1 MRDPSRELSM
11 IRAFLVDRSGRGDIP
26 RWCEGGGD
34 LTFSLLSGPAGLPDA
49 LAGQDYDII
58 LLYPHPGDAAA
69 VEILRQIRT
78 QDPLIPCIVL
88 SDALDS
94 DLGSAA
100 LAAGADTYYWDIT
113 KETFEK
119 ILVPVIRNLVQ
130 HRRDEDQVF
139 QDNLFMR
146 TIHDASPVAV
156 CVIKDHKIL
165 WVNAIVPRKLG
176 YTQEE
181 LIGSDLVRL
190 FPNQA
195 EHHRVD
201 SGLLQTSNKEGWG
214 VAEGLLKRKDGTLI
228 HCHLLSRPIDPV
240 DQGKGQIIIGQD
252 ITDYVR
258 IRDLLRKSEV
268 RYQDLLDSA
277 SSIVLRVD
285 PEGTIRFI
293 NNSGAAFFGYTPEE
307 LIGKNLIG
315 TIVPRKSAT
324 GRDLEG
330 MIRDVM
336 HAPEDYEVNVNENMK
351 RSGERVWVAWTN
363 RAIRNDR
370 GKLTEMV
377 SIGHDITDR
386 KINQD
391 DRGKGSTPWI
401 SAFLEGTDIREEVFE
416 EVYTLSLEL
425 SREGREGKQIG
436 TTFLIGSAP
445 EVLARST
452 QLILNPFEG
461 HPLSVRNVATSEIR
475 ETVKELSQIDGA
487 FVISGD
493 GIIEA
498 AGRYI
503 TIDTSQ
509 ASIPKGLGTRH
520 ASVAGLTLETPAVGI
535 VLSQSG
541 GKVSLFKDGRIFRV
555 IAVKD

>member
-1 MRDPSRELSM
+1 M
-11 IRAFLVDRSGRGDIP
+11 IRALLVDRSGSGDLF
-26 RWCEGGGD
+26 RWSEGGRD
-34 LTFSLLSGPAGLPDA
+34 LAVSLLSDPAGLPDA
-49 LAGQDYDII
+49 LAGQEYDII
-58 LLYPHPGDAAA
+58 LLSLHSGDSAAI
-69 VEILRQIRT
+69 ETLRQIRI
-78 QDPLIPCIVL
+78 QDPRIPCIVI
-88 SDALDS
+88 SDVLDS

-100 LAAGADTYYWDIT
+100 LTAGADTYHWDIM
-113 KETFEK
+113 KETFQK
-119 ILVPVIRNLVQ
+119 VLVPVVRNLVQ
-130 HRRDEDQVF
+130 HRRDEDQVL

-176 YTQEE
+176 YTREE

-190 FPNQA
+190 FPNPA
-195 EHHRVD
+195 EHRRVD

-228 HCHLLSRPIDPV
+228 HCHLLSRPIDPA
-240 DQGKGQIIIGQD
+240 DPGQGQIIIGQD

-277 SSIVLRVD
+277 NSIVLRVS

-307 LIGKNLIG
+307 LMGKNLID
-315 TIVPRKSAT
+315 TIVPRRSIT

-351 RSGERVWVAWTN
+351 QNGERVWVAWTN
-363 RAIRNDR
+363 RAIRDDR

-520 ASVAGLTLETPAVGI
+520 ASVAGLTLETPAVGV

>member
-1 MRDPSRELSM
+1 M
-11 IRAFLVDRSGRGDIP
+11 IRALLVDRSGSGDLF
-26 RWCEGGGD
+26 RWSEGGRD
-34 LTFSLLSGPAGLPDA
+34 LAVSLLSDPAGLPDA
-49 LAGQDYDII
+49 LAGKEYDII
-58 LLYPHPGDAAA
+58 LLSLHSGDSAAI
-69 VEILRQIRT
+69 ETLRQIRI
-78 QDPLIPCIVL
+78 QDPRIPCIVI
-88 SDALDS
+88 SDVLDS

-100 LAAGADTYYWDIT
+100 LTAGADTYHWDIM
-113 KETFEK
+113 KETFQK
-119 ILVPVIRNLVQ
+119 VLVPVIRNLVQ
-130 HRRDEDQVF
+130 HRRDEDQVL

-146 TIHDASPVAV
+146 TIHDASPVAA
-156 CVIKDHKIL
+156 CVIQDHKIL

-195 EHHRVD
+195 EHRRVD

-228 HCHLLSRPIDPV
+228 HCHLLSRPIDPA
-240 DQGKGQIIIGQD
+240 DPGQGQIIIGQD

-277 SSIVLRVD
+277 NSIVLRVS
-285 PEGTIRFI
+285 PEGSIRFI
-293 NNSGAAFFGYTPEE
+293 NNSGAAFFGYAPEE
-307 LIGKNLIG
+307 LMGKNLID
-315 TIVPRKSAT
+315 TIVPRRSIT

-351 RSGERVWVAWTN
+351 QNGERVWVAWTN
-363 RAIRNDR
+363 RAIRDDR

>member
-1 MRDPSRELSM
+1 
-11 IRAFLVDRSGRGDIP
+11 
-26 RWCEGGGD
+26 
-34 LTFSLLSGPAGLPDA
+34 
-49 LAGQDYDII
+49 
-58 LLYPHPGDAAA
+58 
-69 VEILRQIRT
+69 
-78 QDPLIPCIVL
+78 
-88 SDALDS
+88 
-94 DLGSAA
+94 
-100 LAAGADTYYWDIT
+100 
-113 KETFEK
+113 
-119 ILVPVIRNLVQ
+119 
-130 HRRDEDQVF
+130 
-139 QDNLFMR
+139 
-146 TIHDASPVAV
+146 
-156 CVIKDHKIL
+156 
-165 WVNAIVPRKLG
+165 
-176 YTQEE
+176 
-181 LIGSDLVRL
+181 
-190 FPNQA
+190 
-195 EHHRVD
+195 
-201 SGLLQTSNKEGWG
+201 
-214 VAEGLLKRKDGTLI
+214 
-228 HCHLLSRPIDPV
+228 
-240 DQGKGQIIIGQD
+240 
-252 ITDYVR
+252 
-258 IRDLLRKSEV
+258 
-268 RYQDLLDSA
+268 
-277 SSIVLRVD
+277 
-285 PEGTIRFI
+285 
-293 NNSGAAFFGYTPEE
+293 
-307 LIGKNLIG
+307 
-315 TIVPRKSAT
+315 
-324 GRDLEG
+324 
-330 MIRDVM
+330 
-336 HAPEDYEVNVNENMK
+336 
-351 RSGERVWVAWTN
+351 
-363 RAIRNDR
+363 
-370 GKLTEMV
+370 MV

>member
-1 MRDPSRELSM
+1 
-11 IRAFLVDRSGRGDIP
+11 
-26 RWCEGGGD
+26 
-34 LTFSLLSGPAGLPDA
+34 
-49 LAGQDYDII
+49 
-58 LLYPHPGDAAA
+58 
-69 VEILRQIRT
+69 
-78 QDPLIPCIVL
+78 
-88 SDALDS
+88 
-94 DLGSAA
+94 
-100 LAAGADTYYWDIT
+100 
-113 KETFEK
+113 
-119 ILVPVIRNLVQ
+119 
-130 HRRDEDQVF
+130 
-139 QDNLFMR
+139 
-146 TIHDASPVAV
+146 
-156 CVIKDHKIL
+156 
-165 WVNAIVPRKLG
+165 
-176 YTQEE
+176 
-181 LIGSDLVRL
+181 
-190 FPNQA
+190 
-195 EHHRVD
+195 
-201 SGLLQTSNKEGWG
+201 
-214 VAEGLLKRKDGTLI
+214 EGLLKRKDGTLI
-228 HCHLLSRPIDPV
+228 HCHLLSRPIDPA
-240 DQGKGQIIIGQD
+240 DPAKGQIIIGQD

-277 SSIVLRVD
+277 NSIVLRVD
-285 PEGTIRFI
+285 PAGTIRFI
-293 NNSGAAFFGYTPEE
+293 NMVGAAFFGFRSED

-315 TIVPRKSAT
+315 TIVPRKSYS

-336 HAPEDYEVNVNENMK
+336 KNPEEYEVNVNENMK
-351 RSGERVWVAWTN
+351 RDGERVWIAWTN
-363 RAIRNDR
+363 RAIRDESGR
-370 GKLTEMV
+370 LTEMV

-386 KINQD
+386 KINPED
-391 DRGKGSTPWI
+391 SSSGATPWI
-401 SAFLEGTDIREEVFE
+401 STFLSGTDIIEEVFE

-436 TTFLIGSAP
+436 TTFMIGSAL

-461 HPLSVRNVATSEIR
+461 HPRSARNVTNTELR
-475 ETVKELSQIDGA
+475 ETIKELSQIDGA

-555 IAVKD
+555 IAVK

>member
-1 MRDPSRELSM
+1 M
-11 IRAFLVDRSGRGDIP
+11 IRALLVDRSGSGDLF
-26 RWCEGGGD
+26 RWSEGGRD
-34 LTFSLLSGPAGLPDA
+34 LAVSLLSDPAGLPDA
-49 LAGQDYDII
+49 LAGQEYDII
-58 LLYPHPGDAAA
+58 LLSLHSGDSAAI
-69 VEILRQIRT
+69 ETLRQIRI
-78 QDPLIPCIVL
+78 QDPRIPCIVI
-88 SDALDS
+88 SDVLDS

-100 LAAGADTYYWDIT
+100 LTAGADTYHWDIM
-113 KETFEK
+113 KETFQK
-119 ILVPVIRNLVQ
+119 VLVPVVRNLVQ
-130 HRRDEDQVF
+130 HRRDEDQVL

-176 YTQEE
+176 YTREE

-190 FPNQA
+190 FPNPA
-195 EHHRVD
+195 EHRRVD

-228 HCHLLSRPIDPV
+228 HCHLLSRPIDPA
-240 DQGKGQIIIGQD
+240 DPGQGQIIIGQD

-277 SSIVLRVD
+277 NSIVLRVS

-307 LIGKNLIG
+307 LMGKNLID
-315 TIVPRKSAT
+315 TIVPRRSIT

-351 RSGERVWVAWTN
+351 QNGERVWVAWTN
-363 RAIRNDR
+363 RAIRDDR

-475 ETVKELSQIDGA
+475 ETIKELSQIDGA